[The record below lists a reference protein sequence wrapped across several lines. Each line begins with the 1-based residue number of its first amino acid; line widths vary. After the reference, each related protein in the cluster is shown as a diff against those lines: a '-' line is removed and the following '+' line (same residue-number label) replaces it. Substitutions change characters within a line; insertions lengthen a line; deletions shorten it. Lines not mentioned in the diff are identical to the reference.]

1 MKNASESMMALL
13 GKSLRS
19 RALMANALC
28 VVAEEE
34 AESGYAVRAAQ
45 TAESVRRVLRDIEM
59 ILNGDTD
66 ELPIDAL
73 EDAAQ
78 LLAGLDG
85 RIRAVETRLRP
96 ALVR

>member
-1 MKNASESMMALL
+1 MNASQSMNALL

-34 AESGYAVRAAQ
+34 AQSGYVMRAAQ
-45 TAESVRRVLRDIEM
+45 TARSVRDVLRDIEM
-59 ILNGDTD
+59 ILSGDT
-66 ELPIDAL
+66 EGLPVNAL

-78 LLAGLDG
+78 LLGGLDG
-85 RIRAVETRLRP
+85 RIRAVEALLGP
-96 ALVR
+96 ALAR